1 MGTFVVD
8 LISGKPLLFSKTFGI
23 ATTGVTTPVWGGIS
37 GNILNQVDLQLEF
50 ATKLSN
56 SNFLTYSSTT
66 LQTLNHLE
74 DTKLDILTFT
84 GYSATTL
91 NNFNSYTAD
100 TKNNLDSKLNT
111 STFTGYTASTDLI
124 LNNKLDINIFTGYTA
139 STLNTFNSYTALT
152 DQRINAK
159 INDYNNYNTQS
170 NILALAASAYTNQ
183 KFWATD
189 TKTEWI
195 SKYVD
200 NISGYT
206 WIGTS
211 LNYDSATDTF
221 YLGTTADGET
231 LNLGQ
236 EIFLNC
242 INRNTQN
249 VTTLN
254 PKVFVVLNTDTETS
268 SVMGTILARANDISD
283 SSVYGVNTT
292 TANVGQYYKLLTY
305 GLLNNVNTSNWPV
318 GTELYVST
326 TTRGDL
332 TSIKPDDIAI
342 SIGRVLRQGATDGII
357 FVNTI
362 RSIEN
367 ISTMLPTIY
376 DYSYFNADLV
386 TTSAGTFYLNLR
398 NNKGTISASTQ
409 TVSVNDNQISGITRD
424 SLSIV
429 FPTPITYTSG
439 GYVAKL
445 DVSVDT
451 SQANEKIYL
460 EVYKANQFGNVIDS
474 GLASQQIGELGVRPV
489 LFLSSNILDLPA
501 NTLTGV
507 ILDGI
512 LPSGVTI
519 NTGERFRFHI
529 RCEKI
534 GTPGNAKTFTIYY
547 GSNYNSYLRF
557 PHYTELDELYDVV
570 VNNSVTGNFLK
581 RNSSGIW
588 TGEFIQM
595 SDVSGLTGY
604 TATTEV
610 KINQKLDKAPTIYI
624 VTGSSYSPI
633 ISDYIIGVDSTTGGT
648 VNINLPQISTIGKL
662 TYIIKDQ
669 KYYAAINNININS
682 FVGNY
687 IENNQTTVSIAIN
700 GGSISIYNNGLN
712 NWYIF

>member
-8 LISGKPLLFSKTFGI
+8 LLSGRPLLFSETFGI
-23 ATTGVTTPVWGGIS
+23 ASTGVTTPIWGGI
-37 GNILNQVDLQLEF
+37 GGDILNQVDLQLEF
-50 ATKLSN
+50 ATKLNTTTFSGY
-56 SNFLTYSSTT
+56 TATT
-66 LQTLNHLE
+66 LNSFNIYTASTDQTILDLQNSKLE
-74 DTKLDILTFT
+74 ISAFT
-84 GYSATTL
+84 GYSAT
-91 NNFNSYTAD
+91 
-100 TKNNLDSKLNT
+100 
-111 STFTGYTASTDLI
+111 
-124 LNNKLDINIFTGYTA
+124 
-139 STLNTFNSYTALT
+139 TLNTFNSYTALT

-170 NILALAASAYTNQ
+170 NILALPASAYTNQ

-211 LNYDSATDTF
+211 LNYDSTTDTF

-236 EIFLNC
+236 EMFLNC

-268 SVMGTILARANDISD
+268 TSMGTILARANDIGD
-283 SSVYGVNTT
+283 SSIYGINTT
-292 TANVGQYYKLLTY
+292 TASVGQYYKLLTY
-305 GLLNNVNTSNWPV
+305 GLLNNVNTIDWPV

-332 TSIKPDDIAI
+332 TSIKPEDVAI
-342 SIGRVLRQGATDGII
+342 SIGRVLRQGLTDGVI

-367 ISTMLPTIY
+367 ISSLLPTIY

-398 NNKGTISASTQ
+398 NNKGTLSASTQ
-409 TVSVNDNQISGITRD
+409 TVAVNDNQISGITRD
-424 SLSIV
+424 SLSII
-429 FPTPITYTSG
+429 FPTPISYATGTYS
-439 GYVAKL
+439 AKL
-445 DVSVDT
+445 DVSVNMA
-451 SQANEKIYL
+451 QGNEKLYL
-460 EVYKANQFGNVIDS
+460 EVYKADQFGNVIDS
-474 GLASQQIGELGVRPV
+474 GFLSQQIGELGVRPM
-489 LFLSSNILDLPA
+489 LLLSSNILDLPA

-507 ILDGI
+507 VLNGI
-512 LPSGVTI
+512 LPAGAII

-534 GTPGNAKTFTIYY
+534 GTPGNLKTFTIYY
-547 GSNYNSYLRF
+547 GSLYNSYLRF
-557 PHYTELDELYDVV
+557 PHYNELDELYDVV
-570 VNNSVTGNFLK
+570 VNNSVAGNFLK

-604 TATTEV
+604 TASTEL
-610 KINQKLDKAPTIYI
+610 KINQKLDKAPTITI
-624 VTGSSYSPI
+624 VTGSSYSPTI
-633 ISDYIIGVDSTTGGT
+633 NDYIIGVNSTTGSS
-648 VNINLPQISTIGKL
+648 VNINLPPISGVSKL
-662 TYIIKDQ
+662 TYVIKDQ
-669 KYYAAINNININS
+669 KYYAAINNINVNS
-682 FVGNY
+682 FSGNY

-700 GGSISIYNNGLN
+700 GGSISIYNDGIN